1 MDFPQVKSAHI
12 VPRSYLMN
20 FAVEEQ
26 LQLNVDGRQLPHPVS
41 IDDAAVRK
49 TFYRR
54 TRPDGTTIDDVEW
67 SLSQMESALAP
78 IIQDVKGH
86 WPPRLELVKAPLAE
100 FFAFQFVR
108 GPRFKKWREDK
119 LRGWIEELRRNPEPI
134 RLPSGL
140 LVAVTQKRINEIED
154 RALSE
159 TEWLTRMMVISGS
172 LLAIFLG
179 MTWHLVEFDQ
189 PCLAISDHPVVSWPK
204 AGGPRMPRP
213 NLEDLGALNFLEIRA
228 PISPTLALLMT
239 WSSPPDGQEIIAG
252 TEELAANINAFTIA
266 NADRQWMSM
275 PGTEVPI
282 AHGLLDPVSPDV
294 VPDYGPTQA
303 EASPVRK
310 RVGESV
316 QKRLGSTLPEVVD
329 ENRRMT
335 IEAIVVQEARSLL
348 DDDGTPQSKK

>member
-20 FAVEEQ
+20 FAVDGQ
-26 LQLNVDGRQLPHPVS
+26 LQLNVDGRRLPHPVS
-41 IDDAAVRK
+41 IDDAAVRN

-54 TRPDGTTIDDVEW
+54 KRPDGTTIDDVEW

-78 IIQDVKGH
+78 IIQDLKGN
-86 WPPRLELVKAPLAE
+86 WPPTVESVKAPLAE

-119 LRGWIEELRRNPEPI
+119 LKGWMEDLRRNPEPI

-140 LVAVTQKRINEIED
+140 LVAVTQRRINEIED
-154 RALSE
+154 QVLSE

-179 MTWHLVEFDQ
+179 MTWHLVEFEE

-204 AGGPRMPRP
+204 AGGPRTPQP
-213 NLEDLGALNFLEIRA
+213 NLEDLGALNFLEVRA

-239 WSSPPDGQEIIAG
+239 WSPPPDGQELVVG
-252 TEELAANINAFTIA
+252 TRELAASINAFTIA
-266 NADRQWMSM
+266 NADRQWMST
-275 PGTEVPI
+275 PGIEVPI
-282 AHGLLDPVSPDV
+282 ADGLLDPVSPAL
-294 VPDYGPTQA
+294 VPDYGPGQA
-303 EASPVRK
+303 DDSPVREL
-310 RVGESV
+310 VGESV
-316 QKRLGSTLPEVVD
+316 QKRLGATLPEVVD
-329 ENRRMT
+329 EDRRLT
-335 IEAIVVQEARSLL
+335 IEAVVAQEVRSLTGDESPRL
-348 DDDGTPQSKK
+348 K